1 MISHFGF
8 NSHFFLKVKNVEH
21 FFTDVYLPSIC
32 SVCGNVLIFC
42 CFLVGFPPFLLLS
55 FEYSLYISDTNPLL
69 AI

>member
-32 SVCGNVLIFC
+32 SVC
-42 CFLVGFPPFLLLS
+42 
-55 FEYSLYISDTNPLL
+55 
-69 AI
+69 